1 MKFDYTELK
10 SAVIEADYRSYYDI
24 GKTNEMIHKYEERVR
39 DEIATLKQQVAERD
53 AKIYAYE
60 SIIANS
66 NFKMAIVKKKG
77 EEK

>member
-1 MKFDYTELK
+1 MKFDYSELR
-10 SAVIEADYRSYYDI
+10 SAVKSERYTNYYDM
-24 GKTNEMIHKYEERVR
+24 GKTREIISKYEERVC
-39 DEIATLKQQVAERD
+39 DEIAALKQQVAERD

-60 SIIANS
+60 SVIANS

>member
-1 MKFDYTELK
+1 MKFDYTELIP
-10 SAVIEADYRSYYDI
+10 AVREADYRSYYDI
-24 GKTNEMIHKYEERVR
+24 GKTKEIIAKYEKGVC
-39 DEIATLKQQVAERD
+39 DEIATLKQQIAERD

-66 NFKMAIVKKKG
+66 NFKMAIVKKKK